1 MLTRH
6 IRESL
11 QVTPGPFPDFWAGPG
26 DNEGPFTHLE
36 PVNDRPTERGGGAA
50 GDTSLGPPNL
60 F

>member
-11 QVTPGPFPDFWAGPG
+11 QVTPGPFPDFWSG
-26 DNEGPFTHLE
+26 DEANNEGPFTHLE
-36 PVNDRPTERGGGAA
+36 PVNDRPTERRGAA